1 MQTNLLASIP
11 VSPNND
17 PNWLLRTLYFLFIG
31 WWFSLIWTTVAW
43 AFCLSLIGIP
53 TGLWM
58 IDRLAQVTTLGH
70 HSKDFLVNSSSEVT
84 SVEMKKKTFLVR
96 AIYFVLIGWWLS
108 AFWFAL
114 AWVLCVSVLGLP
126 LGGWMIER
134 APAITILSISEG
146 LSNDESILSFDQ

>member
-1 MQTNLLASIP
+1 
-11 VSPNND
+11 
-17 PNWLLRTLYFLFIG
+17 
-31 WWFSLIWTTVAW
+31 
-43 AFCLSLIGIP
+43 
-53 TGLWM
+53 M
-58 IDRLAQVTTLGH
+58 IDRLAQVTTLGN

-126 LGGWMIER
+126 LSGWMIER

-146 LSNDESILSFDQ
+146 LNNDESILSFDQ